1 MSIIIHLINLII
13 VIHFFKI
20 GNIAEIVY
28 PIVYRKIASC
38 FTKKKISKYND
49 VARPEFEVADEYLE
63 LFIRQYI
70 IYIGMTFV
78 PILPILGLISNLL
91 EILVDRYR
99 LMRLTKT
106 PPYLRGSMRHFL
118 VFFMFIT
125 SLISL
130 LMYPYGTFLTLGS
143 FILSESCPETILA
156 NPKIL

>member
-1 MSIIIHLINLII
+1 M
-13 VIHFFKI
+13 
-20 GNIAEIVY
+20 
-28 PIVYRKIASC
+28 
-38 FTKKKISKYND
+38 
-49 VARPEFEVADEYLE
+49 ADEYLE

-78 PILPILGLISNLL
+78 PILPILGLISNLV
-91 EILVDRYR
+91 EIAVDRYR

-125 SLISL
+125 GFITII
-130 LMYPYGTFLTLGS
+130 MFPYGSFLTLGS
-143 FILSESCPETILA
+143 FILSESCPETILS